1 MINQMRSRSI
11 RSNLSQNKDE
21 KESEKYVEKAWRE
34 RIEKEQSERKSGE
47 RECVVVQR
55 YVRIEKLKKDGN
67 RERKKNSFPTGSRNI
82 FVQINGKASSK
93 HWHNIKFTSLL
104 QQLYLFFFWQRG
116 FYKQATIWISF
127 PSVRFSLEGNQVKS
141 VNWKRLTKLIRIYLL
156 IQDIEKHISSYQ
168 NV

>member
-34 RIEKEQSERKSGE
+34 RVEKEQSERKSGE

-67 RERKKNSFPTGSRNI
+67 REREKNSFPTGSRNI

-104 QQLYLFFFWQRG
+104 QQLYLFFFL
-116 FYKQATIWISF
+116 AAWILQVGNNMDFFSQCKIF
-127 PSVRFSLEGNQVKS
+127 FRRQPSQKCELETFN
-141 VNWKRLTKLIRIYLL
+141 
-156 IQDIEKHISSYQ
+156 
-168 NV
+168 